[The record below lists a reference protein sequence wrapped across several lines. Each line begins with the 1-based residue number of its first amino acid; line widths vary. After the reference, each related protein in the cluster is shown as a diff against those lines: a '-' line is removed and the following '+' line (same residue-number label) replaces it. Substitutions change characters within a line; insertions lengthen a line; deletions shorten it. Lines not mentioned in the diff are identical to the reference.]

1 MDAPLIKKEA
11 CILLGC
17 GLTWFDK
24 MVRQKSRLRLQDRP
38 RVQIHPNRHHCHG
51 LDAGRSRA
59 PARSVSEYQE
69 WPVSELSSTSRWLGC
84 PGQSAAPCRTLFRR
98 PDGLP
103 YARKAD
109 GGGQFKTG
117 FGCACR
123 RAGLSGV
130 TPHTLRH
137 TWASWHYQQHRDL
150 RKLMDLGGWN
160 SLAMVVRYSH
170 VNADEHADSINNLPA
185 IQIPHRSGFRKVK
198 LHQCLITVC
207 LQTCQGWGRGFE
219 SHRPLQ
225 IGQRLTAIPSASSQA
240 PPQFNP

>member
-1 MDAPLIKKEA
+1 MDAPLTKKEA

-38 RVQIHPNRHHCHG
+38 RVQFTQTDIIAMDWTQVDLGRRHVQF
-51 LDAGRSRA
+51 LN
-59 PARSVSEYQE
+59 
-69 WPVSELSSTSRWLGC
+69 TKN
-84 PGQSAAPCRTLFRR
+84 GQSRSCPLHPVALAALANLPHGAGPVFRR

-109 GGGQFKTG
+109 GGGQIKTG

-170 VNADEHADSINNLPA
+170 VNADEHAELD
-185 IQIPHRSGFRKVK
+185 Q
-198 LHQCLITVC
+198 
-207 LQTCQGWGRGFE
+207 
-219 SHRPLQ
+219 
-225 IGQRLTAIPSASSQA
+225 
-240 PPQFNP
+240 